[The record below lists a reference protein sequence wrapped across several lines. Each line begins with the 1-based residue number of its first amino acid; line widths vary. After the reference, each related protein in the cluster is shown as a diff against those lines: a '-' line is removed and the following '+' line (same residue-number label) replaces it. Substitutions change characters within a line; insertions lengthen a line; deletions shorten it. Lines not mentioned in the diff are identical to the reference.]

1 MIIDRPTQARKR
13 DAVIAAVVL
22 VALSIAAALL
32 PFTSVPERVL
42 TTISTIQLVCSIYL
56 AIELPR
62 LLRAIPEEGTPSD
75 GAASPAR
82 EP

>member
-1 MIIDRPTQARKR
+1 MFNARPIQARKR
-13 DAVIAAVVL
+13 DAVTAAVVL
-22 VALSIAAALL
+22 VALSIAAVFL
-32 PFTSVPERVL
+32 PSFETPRSVL
-42 TTISTIQLVCSIYL
+42 TAIPLLQFCCALYL
-56 AIELPR
+56 LIDLPR